1 MLWSERK
8 GRLHGHLSP
17 CLPAGPLLCGQGPRD
32 ARGWSHRGALTP
44 PPPYGHFSIS
54 TTLGCLAGS
63 RADLWVGGLGLLPSV
78 PSDLQGTWEGG
89 WLSPV
94 SLTTARGS
102 ENRPPQTK
110 GPGQLLL
117 SCTHGNPTS
126 WKLQEA
132 LRGRALETVVGGQRG
147 CPASGR
153 CGWAGSQLAR
163 LGLIFFP
170 CRFCFYQWFRQKNK
184 PNSERSTRPAWPR
197 GGGCGHAGIWS
208 FGHPRPHVGRGR
220 PPPCLG
226 SVSRRPSHHGHS
238 PGLIPGSPS
247 SPG

>member
-1 MLWSERK
+1 M
-8 GRLHGHLSP
+8 P
-17 CLPAGPLLCGQGPRD
+17 
-32 ARGWSHRGALTP
+32 SHRHPLMGISLYRPPWGA
-44 PPPYGHFSIS
+44 
-54 TTLGCLAGS
+54 
-63 RADLWVGGLGLLPSV
+63 WQGLGLTCGWGPWAPAQRPLRPGH
-78 PSDLQGTWEGG
+78 LGG
-89 WLSPV
+89 GLAVTV

-170 CRFCFYQWFRQKNK
+170 CRFCFYQCFRQKNK

-226 SVSRRPSHHGHS
+226 SVSRQPSHHGHS